1 MASLKSIIRQGKQT
15 RSDLKQLRNSGKV
28 PAVVYGY
35 GTKNTSV
42 KVDEVEFIKVIREVG
57 RNGVIDLGVGSKTIK
72 VMVSDYQFDPLKN
85 QITHIDFL
93 AINMSEERTVEVP
106 VHLVGEA
113 VGAKEG
119 GVVEQPLFDL
129 EVTATPENI
138 PESIEVDISELQ
150 INDSF
155 SVADVKISGDFTIEN
170 DPEDSIVT
178 VVPPTDEPSE
188 EEVEAWKA
196 NQQLKNQKLL
206 VKTKNLKKTTK
217 KNNSDLSSNNHHSM
231 TLD

>member
-15 RSDLKQLRNSGKV
+15 RSELKKIRSLGKV

-35 GTKNTSV
+35 STKNTSV

-57 RNGVIDLGVGSKTIK
+57 RNGVIDLGVGSKSIK

-93 AINMSEERTVEVP
+93 AINMTEERTVEVP

-119 GVVEQPLFDL
+119 GVVEQPLFYL
-129 EVTATPENI
+129 QVTATPENI
-138 PESIEVDISELQ
+138 PEAIEVDVTDLQ
-150 INDSF
+150 INDSYT
-155 SVADVKISGDFTIEN
+155 VADVKVTGDYTIE
-170 DPEDSIVT
+170 DEPETSIVT
-178 VVPPTDEPSE
+178 VVPPTEEPTE
-188 EEVEAWKA
+188 EEVEAMEGDAATSEPEVVGESKEDEEA
-196 NQQLKNQKLL
+196 EE
-206 VKTKNLKKTTK
+206 
-217 KNNSDLSSNNHHSM
+217 
-231 TLD
+231 

>member
-15 RSDLKQLRNSGKV
+15 RSDLKKLRNTGKV

-42 KVDEVEFIKVIREVG
+42 KVDEVEFIKIIREVG

-93 AINMSEERTVEVP
+93 AINMTEERTVDVP

-129 EVTATPENI
+129 QITATPENI
-138 PESIEVDISELQ
+138 PESIEVDITELEV
-150 INDSF
+150 NDSY
-155 SVADVKISGDFTIEN
+155 SVADIKVSGDFTIEN
-170 DPEDSIVT
+170 DPEESVVT
-178 VVPPTDEPSE
+178 VVPPTDEPTE
-188 EEVEAWKA
+188 EEVEAMEGEAVTEEPEVVGEDKEDDEE
-196 NQQLKNQKLL
+196 NK
-206 VKTKNLKKTTK
+206 
-217 KNNSDLSSNNHHSM
+217 DEE
-231 TLD
+231 

>member
-1 MASLKSIIRQGKQT
+1 MKGGNNMASLKSIIRQGKQT
-15 RSDLKQLRNSGKV
+15 RSDLKTLRKIGKV
-28 PAVVYGY
+28 PAIVYGY

-57 RNGVIDLGVGSKTIK
+57 RNGVIELGVGSKTIK

-106 VHLVGEA
+106 VQLTGEA

-129 EVTATPENI
+129 EVTATPDNI
-138 PESIEVDISELQ
+138 PESIEIDISELDV
-150 INDSF
+150 NDSY
-155 SVADVKISGDFTIEN
+155 SVADIKVSGDFTIEN
-170 DPEDSIVT
+170 DPEESVVT
-178 VVPPTDEPSE
+178 VVPPTEEPTE
-188 EEVEAWKA
+188 EEIEAMEGESETEEPEVVGEDKEDEEEE
-196 NQQLKNQKLL
+196 KEEE
-206 VKTKNLKKTTK
+206 
-217 KNNSDLSSNNHHSM
+217 
-231 TLD
+231 

>member
-1 MASLKSIIRQGKQT
+1 MKGGNNMASLKSIIRQGKQT
-15 RSDLKQLRNSGKV
+15 RSDLKTLRKIGKV
-28 PAVVYGY
+28 PAIVYGY

-57 RNGVIDLGVGSKTIK
+57 RNGVIELGVGSKTIK

-106 VHLVGEA
+106 VQLTGEA

-129 EVTATPENI
+129 EVTATPDNI
-138 PESIEVDISELQ
+138 PESIEIDISELDV
-150 INDSF
+150 NDSY
-155 SVADVKISGDFTIEN
+155 SVADIKVSGDFTIEN
-170 DPEDSIVT
+170 DPEESVVT
-178 VVPPTDEPSE
+178 VVPPTEEPTE
-188 EEVEAWKA
+188 EEIEAMEGESETEEPEVVGEEKEDD
-196 NQQLKNQKLL
+196 NEEEEKEEE
-206 VKTKNLKKTTK
+206 
-217 KNNSDLSSNNHHSM
+217 
-231 TLD
+231 

>member
-15 RSDLKQLRNSGKV
+15 RSDLKTLRKIGKV
-28 PAVVYGY
+28 PAIVYGY

-57 RNGVIDLGVGSKTIK
+57 RNGVIELGVGSKTIK

-106 VHLVGEA
+106 VQLTGEA

-129 EVTATPENI
+129 EVTATPDNI
-138 PESIEVDISELQ
+138 PESIEIDISELDV
-150 INDSF
+150 NDSY
-155 SVADVKISGDFTIEN
+155 SVADIKVSGDFTIEN
-170 DPEDSIVT
+170 DPEESVVT
-178 VVPPTDEPSE
+178 VVPPTEEPTE
-188 EEVEAWKA
+188 EEIEAMEGESETEEPEVVGEEK
-196 NQQLKNQKLL
+196 
-206 VKTKNLKKTTK
+206 
-217 KNNSDLSSNNHHSM
+217 D
-231 TLD
+231 DEEEE

>member
-15 RSDLKQLRNSGKV
+15 RSDLKKLRNTGKV

-35 GTKNTSV
+35 GTRNTSV

-93 AINMSEERTVEVP
+93 AINMTEERTVEVP

-113 VGAKEG
+113 AGAKEG

-138 PESIEVDISELQ
+138 PEAIEVDITELQ
-150 INDSF
+150 INDSY
-155 SVADVKISGDFTIEN
+155 SVADIKVSGDFTIEN
-170 DPEDSIVT
+170 DPEESVVT

-188 EEVEAWKA
+188 EEIEAMEGEAATEEPEVAGEEKEDSEDKE
-196 NQQLKNQKLL
+196 NK
-206 VKTKNLKKTTK
+206 
-217 KNNSDLSSNNHHSM
+217 DEE
-231 TLD
+231 

>member
-15 RSDLKQLRNSGKV
+15 RSDLKKLRNTGKV

-57 RNGVIDLGVGSKTIK
+57 RNGVIDLGVGSKSIK

-93 AINMSEERTVEVP
+93 AINMTEERTVDVP

-113 VGAKEG
+113 AGAKEG

-129 EVTATPENI
+129 QVTATPENI
-138 PESIEVDISELQ
+138 PESIEVDITELEV
-150 INDSF
+150 NDSY
-155 SVADVKISGDFTIEN
+155 SVSDIKVSGDFTIEN
-170 DPEDSIVT
+170 DPEESVVT
-178 VVPPTDEPSE
+178 VVPPTDEPTE
-188 EEVEAWKA
+188 EEVEAMEGEAVTEEPEVVGEEKEED
-196 NQQLKNQKLL
+196 
-206 VKTKNLKKTTK
+206 
-217 KNNSDLSSNNHHSM
+217 SE
-231 TLD
+231 

>member
-93 AINMSEERTVEVP
+93 AINMSEERTVEVQ
-106 VHLVGEA
+106 VQLVGEA

-119 GVVEQPLFDL
+119 GVVEQPLFNL

-138 PESIEVDISELQ
+138 PETIEVDISELQ
-150 INDSF
+150 VNDSLAV
-155 SVADVKISGDFTIEN
+155 SDIKISGDFTIEN
-170 DPEDSIVT
+170 NPEDSIVT

-188 EEVEAWKA
+188 EKVEAMEGESATEEPEVVGEDKEDDEEE
-196 NQQLKNQKLL
+196 NKE
-206 VKTKNLKKTTK
+206 
-217 KNNSDLSSNNHHSM
+217 D
-231 TLD
+231 

>member
-15 RSDLKQLRNSGKV
+15 RSDLKKLRNTGKV

-42 KVDEVEFIKVIREVG
+42 KVDEVEFIKIIREVG

-93 AINMSEERTVEVP
+93 AINMTEERTVDVP

-129 EVTATPENI
+129 QITATPENI
-138 PESIEVDISELQ
+138 PESIEVDITELEV
-150 INDSF
+150 NDSY
-155 SVADVKISGDFTIEN
+155 SVSDIKVSGDFTIEN
-170 DPEDSIVT
+170 DPEESVVT
-178 VVPPTDEPSE
+178 VVPPTDEPTE
-188 EEVEAWKA
+188 EEVEAMEGESATEEPEVVGEDKEDDEE
-196 NQQLKNQKLL
+196 NK
-206 VKTKNLKKTTK
+206 
-217 KNNSDLSSNNHHSM
+217 DEE
-231 TLD
+231 

>member
-15 RSDLKQLRNSGKV
+15 RSDLKKLRNTGKV

-93 AINMSEERTVEVP
+93 AINMTEERTVEVP
-106 VHLVGEA
+106 VQLVGEA

-129 EVTATPENI
+129 QVTATPENI
-138 PESIEVDISELQ
+138 PESIEVDITDLQ
-150 INDSF
+150 INDSY
-155 SVADVKISGDFTIEN
+155 SVADIKVSGDFTIEN
-170 DPEDSIVT
+170 DPEESVVT

-188 EEVEAWKA
+188 EEIEAMEGESATEEPEVVGEDKEDKEDEE
-196 NQQLKNQKLL
+196 NK
-206 VKTKNLKKTTK
+206 
-217 KNNSDLSSNNHHSM
+217 DEE
-231 TLD
+231 

>member
-1 MASLKSIIRQGKQT
+1 MASLKSIIRQGKQR
-15 RSDLKQLRNSGKV
+15 RSDLTAIRNSGKV
-28 PAVVYGY
+28 PAVMYGY
-35 GTKNTSV
+35 GQKNVSV

-72 VMVSDYQFDPLKN
+72 VMVADYQFDPLKN

-119 GVVEQPLFDL
+119 GVVDQPLFNL

-138 PESIEVDISELQ
+138 PEYLEVEISGLE
-150 INDSF
+150 IGDSL
-155 SVADVKISGDFTIEN
+155 SVADLNTTGDFTIEN
-170 DPEDSIVT
+170 EPEATVVT
-178 VVPPTDEPSE
+178 VVPPTQGPSE
-188 EEVEAWKA
+188 AEIEEVEAGDADTPEPEVVGEKEE
-196 NQQLKNQKLL
+196 
-206 VKTKNLKKTTK
+206 
-217 KNNSDLSSNNHHSM
+217 DEE
-231 TLD
+231 

>member
-15 RSDLKQLRNSGKV
+15 RSDLKKLRNTGKV
-28 PAVVYGY
+28 PGVVYGY

-57 RNGVIDLGVGSKTIK
+57 RNGIIDLGVGSKTIK

-93 AINMSEERTVEVP
+93 AINMTEERTVDVP
-106 VHLVGEA
+106 VQLVGEA

-129 EVTATPENI
+129 QITATPENI
-138 PESIEVDISELQ
+138 PESIEVDITDLQ
-150 INDSF
+150 INDSY
-155 SVADVKISGDFTIEN
+155 SVADIKVSGDFTIEN
-170 DPEDSIVT
+170 DPEESVVT

-188 EEVEAWKA
+188 EEIEAMEGESATEAPEVAGEDKEDEE
-196 NQQLKNQKLL
+196 NKNEE
-206 VKTKNLKKTTK
+206 
-217 KNNSDLSSNNHHSM
+217 
-231 TLD
+231 

>member
-15 RSDLKQLRNSGKV
+15 RSDLKTLRKIGKV
-28 PAVVYGY
+28 PAIVYGY

-57 RNGVIDLGVGSKTIK
+57 RNGVIELGVGSKTIK

-106 VHLVGEA
+106 VQLTGEA

-129 EVTATPENI
+129 EVTATPDNI
-138 PESIEVDISELQ
+138 PESIEIDISELDV
-150 INDSF
+150 NDSY
-155 SVADVKISGDFTIEN
+155 SVADIKVSGDFTIEN
-170 DPEDSIVT
+170 DPEESVVT
-178 VVPPTDEPSE
+178 VVPPTEEPTE
-188 EEVEAWKA
+188 EEIEAMEGESETEEPEVVGEEKE
-196 NQQLKNQKLL
+196 
-206 VKTKNLKKTTK
+206 
-217 KNNSDLSSNNHHSM
+217 D
-231 TLD
+231 DEEEE

>member
-15 RSDLKQLRNSGKV
+15 RSDLKTLRKIGKV
-28 PAVVYGY
+28 PAIVYGY

-57 RNGVIDLGVGSKTIK
+57 RNGVIELGVGSKTIK

-106 VHLVGEA
+106 VQLTGEA

-129 EVTATPENI
+129 EVTATPDNI
-138 PESIEVDISELQ
+138 PESIEIDISELDV
-150 INDSF
+150 NDSY
-155 SVADVKISGDFTIEN
+155 SVADIKVSGDFTIEN
-170 DPEDSIVT
+170 DPEESVVT
-178 VVPPTDEPSE
+178 VVPPTEEPTE
-188 EEVEAWKA
+188 EEIEAMEGESETEEPEVVGEEKEDEEEE
-196 NQQLKNQKLL
+196 KEEEKEEE
-206 VKTKNLKKTTK
+206 
-217 KNNSDLSSNNHHSM
+217 
-231 TLD
+231 

>member
-15 RSDLKQLRNSGKV
+15 RSDLKKLRNTGKV

-42 KVDEVEFIKVIREVG
+42 KVDEVEFIKIIREVG

-93 AINMSEERTVEVP
+93 AINMTEERTVDVP

-129 EVTATPENI
+129 QITATPENI
-138 PESIEVDISELQ
+138 PESIEVDITELEV
-150 INDSF
+150 NDSY
-155 SVADVKISGDFTIEN
+155 SVADIKVSGDFTIEN
-170 DPEDSIVT
+170 DPEESVVT
-178 VVPPTDEPSE
+178 VVPPTDEPTE
-188 EEVEAWKA
+188 EEVEAMEGESATEEPEVAGEDKEDEE
-196 NQQLKNQKLL
+196 NK
-206 VKTKNLKKTTK
+206 
-217 KNNSDLSSNNHHSM
+217 DEE
-231 TLD
+231 

>member
-15 RSDLKQLRNSGKV
+15 RSDLKKLRNTGKV

-57 RNGVIDLGVGSKTIK
+57 RNGVIDLGVGSKSIK

-93 AINMSEERTVEVP
+93 AINMTEERTVDVP

-113 VGAKEG
+113 AGAKEG

-129 EVTATPENI
+129 QVTATPENI
-138 PESIEVDISELQ
+138 PESIEVDITELEV
-150 INDSF
+150 NDSY
-155 SVADVKISGDFTIEN
+155 SVSDIKVSGDFTIEN
-170 DPEDSIVT
+170 DPEESVVT
-178 VVPPTDEPSE
+178 VVPPTDEPTEKEVEAMEGEAVTEEPEVVGEEKEEDSE
-188 EEVEAWKA
+188 EENKDEE
-196 NQQLKNQKLL
+196 
-206 VKTKNLKKTTK
+206 
-217 KNNSDLSSNNHHSM
+217 
-231 TLD
+231 

>member
-15 RSDLKQLRNSGKV
+15 RSDLKTLRKIGKV
-28 PAVVYGY
+28 PAIVYGY

-57 RNGVIDLGVGSKTIK
+57 RNGVIELGVGSKTIK

-106 VHLVGEA
+106 VQLTGEA

-129 EVTATPENI
+129 EVTATPDNI
-138 PESIEVDISELQ
+138 PESIEIDISELDV
-150 INDSF
+150 NDSY
-155 SVADVKISGDFTIEN
+155 SVADIKVSGDFTIEN
-170 DPEDSIVT
+170 DPEESVVT
-178 VVPPTDEPSE
+178 VVPPTKEPTE
-188 EEVEAWKA
+188 EEIEAMEGESETEEPEVVGEEKEDEEEE
-196 NQQLKNQKLL
+196 KEEE
-206 VKTKNLKKTTK
+206 
-217 KNNSDLSSNNHHSM
+217 
-231 TLD
+231 

>member
-15 RSDLKQLRNSGKV
+15 RSDLKKLRNTGKV

-57 RNGVIDLGVGSKTIK
+57 RNGVIDLGVGSKSIK

-93 AINMSEERTVEVP
+93 AINMTEERTVEVP
-106 VHLVGEA
+106 VHLTGET

-129 EVTATPENI
+129 QVTATPENI
-138 PESIEVDISELQ
+138 PEAIEVDISALD
-150 INDSF
+150 INDSY
-155 SVADVKISGDFTIEN
+155 SVADIKVSGDFTIEN
-170 DPEDSIVT
+170 DPEESVVT
-178 VVPPTDEPSE
+178 VVPPTDEPTE
-188 EEVEAWKA
+188 EEVEAMEGESATEEPEVVGEDKEEDSEEDGKEE
-196 NQQLKNQKLL
+196 NK
-206 VKTKNLKKTTK
+206 
-217 KNNSDLSSNNHHSM
+217 DEE
-231 TLD
+231 

>member
-1 MASLKSIIRQGKQT
+1 MAALKSIIRQGKQT
-15 RSDLKQLRNSGKV
+15 RSDLKKLRNTGKV

-93 AINMSEERTVEVP
+93 AINMTEERTVEVP

-113 VGAKEG
+113 AGAKEG

-138 PESIEVDISELQ
+138 PEAIEVDITELQ
-150 INDSF
+150 INDSY
-155 SVADVKISGDFTIEN
+155 SVADIKVSGDFTIEN
-170 DPEDSIVT
+170 DPEESVVT

-188 EEVEAWKA
+188 EEIEAMEGEAATEEPEVAGEDSEEEKEE
-196 NQQLKNQKLL
+196 NK
-206 VKTKNLKKTTK
+206 
-217 KNNSDLSSNNHHSM
+217 DEE
-231 TLD
+231 